1 MFKVLSYPAA
11 VAAVCQRFAAMLT
24 SDTVSVRD
32 AAGAVCAS
40 DVISFETVP
49 AFNRSTVDGYAVACA
64 DTNAASAAS
73 PAVFDL
79 AGEVAMGEC
88 ADFAIARGSC
98 VYVPT
103 GGMLPAGADAV
114 AMTEDCERRGKEIL
128 LSSPLR
134 HFENVAVRGEDITAG
149 DAVLKRGDTIDACK
163 TGALCAA
170 GITRVEV
177 YRKPRF
183 YVISTGDELVGC
195 DEPCPAGKVRD
206 VNTELISAAAAH
218 RWEKAGSER
227 VKDDKDL
234 FAQAVARGL
243 ESADV
248 VIVSGGSSVGIADY
262 TERLFAEFGD
272 VFLHGVA
279 VKPGKPTL
287 AASCGKK
294 LLVGLPGHPMAAF
307 VSFKLI
313 FERAY
318 LAATGAERENFLF
331 AEAAVNF
338 AGGRGRACVMPVR
351 LFVEDGKVKA
361 QPLFYK
367 SGMISVLARCD
378 GFAVLPDYAEGAYK
392 GERLEIYGL

>member
-1 MFKVLSYPAA
+1 MLKVMSYPAA
-11 VAAVCQRFAAMLT
+11 VAAVGERFSTLLKT
-24 SDTVSVRD
+24 ETLSVGE
-32 AAGAVCAS
+32 AYGAICAE
-40 DVISFETVP
+40 DVLSPETVP
-49 AFNRSTVDGYAVACA
+49 AFNRSTVDGYAVVCS

-73 PAVFDL
+73 PAVFEL
-79 AGEVAMGEC
+79 TGAVEMGKT
-88 ADFAIARGSC
+88 ADFPVGGGRC
-98 VYVPT
+98 CYVPT
-103 GGMLPAGADAV
+103 GGMLPENADAV
-114 AMTEDCERRGKEIL
+114 AMIEDCERRGDEIL
-128 LSSPLR
+128 LSAPLR
-134 HFENVAVRGEDITAG
+134 HLENVAVRGEDISEG
-149 DAVLKRGDTIDACK
+149 EAVLKRGDTIGACK

-170 GITRVEV
+170 GITRVSV

-195 DEPCPAGKVRD
+195 DEECPLGKVRD
-206 VNTELISAAAAH
+206 VNTALVAAAADK
-218 RWEKAGSER
+218 WKFAGSER
-227 VKDDKDL
+227 VKDDKEL
-234 FAQAVARGL
+234 LSRAISRGL
-243 ESADV
+243 ERANV

-287 AASCGKK
+287 AASRGDK
-294 LLVGLPGHPMAAF
+294 LLIGLPGHPMAAF
-307 VSFKLI
+307 TSFKLI

-318 LAATGAERENFLF
+318 LSAAGAERENFLY

-351 LFVEDGKVKA
+351 LFSEGGTVKA

-367 SGMISVLARCD
+367 SGMISVLAKCD

-392 GERLEIYGL
+392 GERLEIYGI